1 MNERA
6 EIREPIDRI
15 APPSTVNG
23 SSETER
29 TDVEKDSIV
38 DAVVVIG
45 GHPPDRRVLGELPA
59 RYRVICADSGLDHAL
74 RLGLS
79 PDVVIGDMDSVDRSN
94 LALARADACTII
106 QHSADK
112 DFTDTELALDYTTR
126 SGFRH
131 LTLIWGG
138 GDRIDH
144 VLGVMAAL
152 AHDSLTVLDS
162 IRAWISSDRIDVLH
176 PGRSLIT
183 DHEVDSTI
191 SLMTLGTS
199 DAVVS
204 TRGLKW
210 NLNEDVLTGDR
221 ARGVSNLVSS
231 SPCSIHCRTGIVA
244 VISPGR
250 LSGRG
255 STTRNMS

>member
-1 MNERA
+1 MNDQWSEGRS
-6 EIREPIDRI
+6 I
-15 APPSTVNG
+15 
-23 SSETER
+23 ETECS
-29 TDVEKDSIV
+29 VLESEVIG

-45 GHPPDRRVLGELPA
+45 GHPPDRRVLGELPT

-106 QHSADK
+106 EHSADK
-112 DFTDTELALDYTTR
+112 DFTDTELALDYTMQ

-131 LTLIWGG
+131 LTLVWGG

-144 VLGVMAAL
+144 VLGVVAAL
-152 AHDSLTVLDS
+152 AHESLAAFDS
-162 IRAWISSDRIDVLH
+162 IRAWISTDRIDVLH
-176 PGRSLIT
+176 AGRSLVA
-183 DHEVDSTI
+183 DHDVDTTI
-191 SLMTLGTS
+191 SLMTLGAR

-210 NLNEDVLTGDR
+210 DLNEDVLTGDR

-231 SPCSIHCRTGIVA
+231 SPCSIHCRAGIVA
-244 VISPGR
+244 VISPGL
-250 LSGRG
+250 LSDRN
-255 STTRNMS
+255 STPRTNS